1 MFFLGKKPRIF
12 FPTNADRNMMLGSHL
27 KLSRATTKL
36 TFPHKPG
43 SFHIPHPSGWQH
55 WETVSHPKKGF
66 LSSFGSHPVAS
77 WPPRL
82 VDSTFGHGGSEGGTP
97 EVCKH
102 KASTFPHLC
111 ALSGSQ
117 VALSGA
123 HPVTGAGGLRLPVPS
138 VFGTAL
144 ALGRIWRI
152 VLSSGGSQFR

>member
-55 WETVSHPKKGF
+55 WETVSHPKTGF

-82 VDSTFGHGGSEGGTP
+82 VDSTFGHGGSEGGPQRCVNTRP
-97 EVCKH
+97 APSLTC
-102 KASTFPHLC
+102 
-111 ALSGSQ
+111 
-117 VALSGA
+117 
-123 HPVTGAGGLRLPVPS
+123 VPS
-138 VFGTAL
+138 PGHRWLCPGRTLSRVPVDSAFPYHQC
-144 ALGRIWRI
+144 LGRH
-152 VLSSGGSQFR
+152 